1 MNNPNKKPAGGTNA
15 LLAAMKKPGGRKVEK
30 KNIDDFIPDPKQ
42 PRSAFRKADGKVD
55 PLAQAALRELA
66 DDIYENGLI
75 QPILYRTENGQAIIG
90 VGERRWR
97 AYHLNRELGR
107 PDSEEIECIQRNDLT
122 AAQLRLIQLSENVQR
137 DDLTDLETAV
147 YIKEILEEH
156 PDLKKKDIGQLY
168 KKGGSQYVSRVLALL
183 DPQWED
189 VVSTGIIT
197 YASLLEQYRPL
208 PDATKEELKAL
219 AKRENRALTSGDIR
233 AAKAR
238 AEEAKGGPSSIEL
251 ASAPAAA
258 QPEQGAPA
266 GGGSLEETA
275 QPVSDSTPPAPVSST
290 GPVID
295 EGLAQQVQE
304 LLAASAPQG
313 ETYKPSATAT
323 AGTAPRE
330 NAQPRLRDTGGEPVI
345 PQGTAALSPALF
357 ERLEVRLTL
366 QQLAEMLARN
376 ALPNMGHSVS
386 VMLPVADIRSAVQS
400 LGGALPEDD
409 NMVVPTLLDTVNHL

>member
-55 PLAQAALRELA
+55 PQAEAALRELA

-97 AYHLNRELGR
+97 AYRLNRELGR
-107 PDSEEIECIQRNDLT
+107 PDSDEIECIQRNDLT
-122 AAQLRLIQLSENVQR
+122 PAQLRLIQLSENVQR

-168 KKGGSQYVSRVLALL
+168 KKGGSQYVSRILALL

-189 VVSTGIIT
+189 VVSTGIIP

-238 AEEAKGGPSSIEL
+238 AEGKSATSSIEL
-251 ASAPAAA
+251 APAPAVA
-258 QPEQGAPA
+258 QPEQRAA
-266 GGGSLEETA
+266 ASASLDEVS
-275 QPVSDSTPPAPVSST
+275 QPVSDNVPPAPVSST
-290 GPVID
+290 APAID

-345 PQGTAALSPALF
+345 PQGTAALSPVLF

-400 LGGALPEDD
+400 LGGALPDDD